1 MTMIKNAADFR
12 RFATAG
18 RATFT
23 VQSQKTGAR
32 FTYRMRKAKGEG
44 PVRFHTSLLTG
55 PNNEADYQYIGTYR
69 ADGKWFAA
77 RDASGEAPSQRAIAF
92 VCEKVLASDAEH
104 VPDGLEIRHEGR
116 CGRCA
121 RLLTTPESIDRGIG
135 PECAGKL

>member
-1 MTMIKNAADFR
+1 MTIITNAHTFR
-12 RFATAG
+12 QFATAG

-32 FTYRMRKAKGEG
+32 FTYRMRKAKDDG
-44 PVRFHTSLLTG
+44 PARFHIGLLTG
-55 PNNEADYQYIGTYR
+55 ANNETDYNYVGTYR
-69 ADGKWFAA
+69 ADGRWFPG
-77 RDASGEAPSQRAIAF
+77 RDQTEAPSMRAIAF
-92 VCEKVLASDAEH
+92 VCEKVLASERFDIPA
-104 VPDGLEIRHEGR
+104 GLEIRHEGR